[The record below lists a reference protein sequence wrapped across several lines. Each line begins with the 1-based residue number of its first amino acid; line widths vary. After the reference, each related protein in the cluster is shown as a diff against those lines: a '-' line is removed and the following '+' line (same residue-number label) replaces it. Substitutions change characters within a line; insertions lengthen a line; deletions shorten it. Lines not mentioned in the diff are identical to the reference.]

1 MAVGTSTRC
10 SGLSWHGS
18 RSTSVPSVGKCQLH
32 WLVAKS
38 PKMTQIICDGSVMA
52 MPHDENEDARFCHN
66 CGAPLPLPRVP
77 AVAWPSAPV
86 TANALHQS
94 SEVGRLGVAKCC
106 ACEVDYPPLAGRLVP
121 AIGTESSTICR
132 RLYWNRNA
140 SCSSNISK
148 PTEYLFVLCP
158 AFEVTGEG
166 SRVAI
171 NLGEAT
177 RPHRTLQVVASA
189 AEVSWIASVPS
200 ARGMIRLLQQ
210 LRWKPSTKRVR

>member
-1 MAVGTSTRC
+1 MQWLGECVAVACPDRLPPNFCTDLAEASKVAQSAVPSTVGPSALVSQRSRYLAVGTSTRC

-86 TANALHQS
+86 TANALHLII
-94 SEVGRLGVAKCC
+94 R
-106 ACEVDYPPLAGRLVP
+106 
-121 AIGTESSTICR
+121 
-132 RLYWNRNA
+132 
-140 SCSSNISK
+140 
-148 PTEYLFVLCP
+148 
-158 AFEVTGEG
+158 
-166 SRVAI
+166 SR
-171 NLGEAT
+171 
-177 RPHRTLQVVASA
+177 
-189 AEVSWIASVPS
+189 S
-200 ARGMIRLLQQ
+200 AR
-210 LRWKPSTKRVR
+210 SC